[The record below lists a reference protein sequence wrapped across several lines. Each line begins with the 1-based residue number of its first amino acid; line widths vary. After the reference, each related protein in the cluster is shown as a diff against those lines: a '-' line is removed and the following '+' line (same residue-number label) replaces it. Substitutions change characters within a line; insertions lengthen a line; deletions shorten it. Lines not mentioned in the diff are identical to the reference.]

1 MINENA
7 YFESLRTIIY
17 AYFISNQCKQNILMT
32 KKDTFK
38 YEKNME
44 QLGMIKIHLI
54 KDIQITNKEESSVI
68 IK

>member
-1 MINENA
+1 
-7 YFESLRTIIY
+7 
-17 AYFISNQCKQNILMT
+17 MT